1 MENRDVPK
9 PCSVYPFVHAFAY
22 TIYKHAKYFFKVTK
36 DIEAGQELFF
46 RYGSAKRLAC
56 ADVEYASTMWRPD
69 LHPLPYRRKVAQ
81 RIGAY
86 GRHSYAVLEDIRPG
100 SILEFS
106 VCVKVSVFVVDQLP
120 FLWDFVLT
128 GEMEYEHTGC
138 PPIAFLFTYTH
149 RLYFADQGEVN
160 VGERAGQVLYFI
172 SPLSLSPNAPTH
184 THPKLLS

>member
-1 MENRDVPK
+1 M
-9 PCSVYPFVHAFAY
+9 A
-22 TIYKHAKYFFKVTK
+22 TFKATT
-36 DIEAGQELFF
+36 DIAAGQEIFI
-46 RYGSAKRLAC
+46 RYGCAKWFSDRNLSYI
-56 ADVEYASTMWRPD
+56 DVDYASTMWRPE
-69 LHPLPYRRKVAQ
+69 LRSLPFRLKVAQ

-138 PPIAFLFTYTH
+138 QPIAFLFTYTH

-172 SPLSLSPNAPTH
+172 SPLPLLQCPKPVQSKALSTI
-184 THPKLLS
+184 